1 MVSAGACINFIAAR
15 TNRRSNSM
23 TTDEDA
29 FSCTTRFF
37 LIFQQP
43 RWAIFLSAR
52 AQMLGRKFFVEARHA
67 SAFAS
72 FSVT

>member
-1 MVSAGACINFIAAR
+1 MVSAGACINFIAVR
-15 TNRRSNSM
+15 TNRRSSSM

-43 RWAIFLSAR
+43 RWAIFYPL
-52 AQMLGRKFFVEARHA
+52 AQMLGCEIFV
-67 SAFAS
+67 
-72 FSVT
+72 